1 MKPKHHVFICM
12 NRRPEGHPRGSCQDS
27 GSVPV
32 FETFADAVEKKG
44 LFGEVM
50 VTGTFCMGPCDQ
62 GPTIVVYPEGVWYGR
77 VTPQDVPEIIEQ
89 HLENGQPVKRLQID

>member
-1 MKPKHHVFICM
+1 M
-12 NRRPEGHPRGSCQDS
+12 NRRPDGHPRSSCQAN

-32 FETFADAVEKKG
+32 FEAFADAVEKKG

-62 GPTIVVYPEGVWYGR
+62 GPTIVVYPEGVWYGH
-77 VTPQDVPEIIEQ
+77 VTPQDVSEIIEQ
-89 HLENGQPVKRLQID
+89 HLENGQPVKRLQIN